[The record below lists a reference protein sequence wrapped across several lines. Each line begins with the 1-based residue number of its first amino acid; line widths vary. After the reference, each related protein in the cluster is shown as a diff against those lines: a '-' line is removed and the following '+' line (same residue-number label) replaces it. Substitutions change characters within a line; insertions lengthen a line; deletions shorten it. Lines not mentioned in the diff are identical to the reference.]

1 MARKLVYVRT
11 ESTEWRKNMNKV
23 DLYRVRIERNDE
35 MESKVDK
42 SNDAKSLI
50 GALGGCASV
59 LVMTIITMALAGYV
73 TTHLWNGL
81 IADTFNLPTLS
92 YWQGLGLDWFVSYIT
107 GTLKPKDDGYTSVER
122 FGAVII
128 VTLAFWFFG
137 DIIMIF
143 I

>member
-1 MARKLVYVRT
+1 
-11 ESTEWRKNMNKV
+11 
-23 DLYRVRIERNDE
+23 
-35 MESKVDK
+35 MESK

-50 GALGGCASV
+50 GALGGCV
-59 LVMTIITMALAGYV
+59 GELVMTMISMALAGYV

-81 IADTFNLPTLS
+81 IANTFQLPTLS
-92 YWQGLGLDWFVSYIT
+92 YWQGLGLDLFVSYIT
-107 GTLKPKDDGYTSVER
+107 STLKPKDDGYKSVER
-122 FGAVII
+122 FCAVII